1 MTRPGPGWRW
11 RLRARA
17 WPPSEG
23 VHPRRADAL
32 AEMGVRHVL
41 VESALQDLNSSSTDV
56 LGAAPAAA
64 LEAACRTLAA
74 TAGPY
79 ADALANATAQEAAA
93 AGVATFMQMQAREL
107 HRQAREAAEKAAR
120 MAGAAAAAAGM
131 GADPFANIAG
141 APPVVPGLEDT
152 LSSLPQLEAFNG
164 PVVEAET
171 LARVIRCVEAVIQKT
186 VALRQPALLPPPLLK
201 TSVDDGDEI
210 AGGFRA
216 DLPDMR
222 TPSAACSAP
231 LYGRL
236 AKSNE
241 DIEALAGAEQAPPIV
256 RPVELTLVPDSVAT
270 VEEASGAMRKAVH
283 CCVLLA
289 NQAELLPNTFQLR
302 ASLLTHLFCSVLPA
316 PLPLTHPRRRSECF
330 WASQTVRY
338 ETQAELLRCLRL
350 LLLQFGAAALSMT
363 ATRSFDAARLLT
375 LASFA
380 TTADAILRLRVN
392 DHPSPFCL
400 HYSGDADG
408 PVAPFGFE
416 MGPFGVEAEY
426 LRFHCPERT
435 GRLTQVLDYFHGI
448 KDAVTDDHMVFR
460 WEKSADFGAGTRDF
474 CRRCACRWAFRWIP
488 TNSRSTCPARA
499 GSSVTTTPRCR

>member
-1 MTRPGPGWRW
+1 
-11 RLRARA
+11 
-17 WPPSEG
+17 
-23 VHPRRADAL
+23 
-32 AEMGVRHVL
+32 
-41 VESALQDLNSSSTDV
+41 
-56 LGAAPAAA
+56 
-64 LEAACRTLAA
+64 
-74 TAGPY
+74 
-79 ADALANATAQEAAA
+79 
-93 AGVATFMQMQAREL
+93 
-107 HRQAREAAEKAAR
+107 

-141 APPVVPGLEDT
+141 APPVVPGLDDT

-186 VALRQPALLPPPLLK
+186 AALRQPALLPPPLLK
-201 TSVDDGDEI
+201 ASVDDGDEI

-316 PLPLTHPRRRSECF
+316 PSPADASPASRGVLLGVPNGPIRDPGGASEV
-330 WASQTVRY
+330 SQTLAPAIWRG
-338 ETQAELLRCLRL
+338 
-350 LLLQFGAAALSMT
+350 GAVHD
-363 ATRSFDAARLLT
+363 RDEVVHDAARLLT

-400 HYSGDADG
+400 HYSGDATDRSRRSG
-408 PVAPFGFE
+408 SRWDLSG
-416 MGPFGVEAEY
+416 GGGV

-448 KDAVTDDHMVFR
+448 KEAVTDDHMVFR
-460 WEKSADFGAGTRDF
+460 WEKSADFGAGTRGSY
-474 CRRCACRWAFRWIP
+474 RRCACRWAFRWIP
-488 TNSRSTCPARA
+488 TNSPFYLSGESRELGDNYPEMPVMRDIVFFFKALMTPTSESLPELRRWRPQGRRAVVEVQTRARVRDA
-499 GSSVTTTPRCR
+499 RVRAAHGGSPVERGRLW